1 MDSKRLM
8 GHYQTVYYLYH
19 EVKEKEKT
27 IVQKKIGQNNDLV
40 AECVWGRG
48 WKGHKGT

>member
-8 GHYQTVYYLYH
+8 GHYQMVYYLYH
-19 EVKEKEKT
+19 EVKKRKNNSS
-27 IVQKKIGQNNDLV
+27 KKIGQNNDLV

-48 WKGHKGT
+48 GGHKGT

>member
-27 IVQKKIGQNNDLV
+27 IVQKKIGQNNV
-40 AECVWGRG
+40 CGVGGGRDI
-48 WKGHKGT
+48 KAHS